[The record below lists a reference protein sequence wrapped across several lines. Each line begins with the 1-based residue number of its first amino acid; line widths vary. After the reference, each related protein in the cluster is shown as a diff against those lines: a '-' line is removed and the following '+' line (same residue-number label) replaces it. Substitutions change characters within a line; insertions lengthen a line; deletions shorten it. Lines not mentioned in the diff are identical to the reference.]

1 MATEVEVVSRFYAA
15 IRAGNLDGVAACF
28 AADGAWHL
36 PGTAP
41 ISGTHRGWAAI
52 REVVATVL
60 RLSDGTFRAELVDVA
75 VGERYGVAVQH
86 ATARRLGRVLDV
98 TACQLIR
105 MSGGVIAEMRGH
117 YSDEAALS
125 SFWQ

>member
-1 MATEVEVVSRFYAA
+1 MRS
-15 IRAGNLDGVAACF
+15 DGVE
-28 AADGAWHL
+28 
-36 PGTAP
+36 
-41 ISGTHRGWAAI
+41 SGQPHG
-52 REVVATVL
+52 
-60 RLSDGTFRAELVDVA
+60 
-75 VGERYGVAVQH
+75 GEHGRIVAVQH

-125 SFWQ
+125 SFWH